1 MKIQIDVPAN
11 INKKLKVYK
20 VEKELK
26 NMSEAIINILREKF
40 DIKEKKSFF
49 SFKKEKK
56 NE

>member
-1 MKIQIDVPAN
+1 MKIQLDIPAN

-20 VEKELK
+20 VENNHK
-26 NMSEAIINILREKF
+26 NMEESIINILREKF

-56 NE
+56 V

>member
-1 MKIQIDVPAN
+1 MKIQLDIPAN

-26 NMSEAIINILREKF
+26 NMQEAIINILMEKF

-49 SFKKEKK
+49 GFKSKEKK
-56 NE
+56 